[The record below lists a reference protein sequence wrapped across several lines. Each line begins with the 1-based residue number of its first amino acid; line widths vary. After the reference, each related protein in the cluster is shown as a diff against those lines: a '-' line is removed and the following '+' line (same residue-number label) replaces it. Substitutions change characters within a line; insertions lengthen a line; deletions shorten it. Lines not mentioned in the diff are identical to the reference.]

1 MGVLDEMGV
10 KNAKIDLSITRG
22 LAYYTGLVFEFKLL
36 NHPELGTAAGG
47 GRYADLAGK
56 FSKTKIIGV
65 GAAIGFSRIFAAM
78 LENNQIDLTRFES
91 PIDVAVL
98 VMGDNNVGYA
108 SRVVNALRDAEIVA
122 VSYLDTEKKFKN
134 QIEYAD
140 KIKAR
145 FSMIIGDDE
154 VKNQLVALKDMK
166 SGNQQS
172 VALADAIKMVKAA

>member
-1 MGVLDEMGV
+1 
-10 KNAKIDLSITRG
+10 
-22 LAYYTGLVFEFKLL
+22 
-36 NHPELGTAAGG
+36 
-47 GRYADLAGK
+47 
-56 FSKTKIIGV
+56 
-65 GAAIGFSRIFAAM
+65 M

-108 SRVVNALRDAEIVA
+108 SRVVNALRDAEITA

-140 KIKAR
+140 KIRAK
-145 FSMIIGDDE
+145 FSMIIGDNE

-172 VALADAIKMVKAA
+172 VSVADAIKMVKAA